1 MLAGTWRWLQLVHV
15 INSAGRLSDVRA
27 VIPDIP
33 PPLYKVLWVAGGGGG
48 ARVHGTPPALGLA
61 SITPSLCSFSFF
73 FLHFVKAAS
82 SRVNP
87 SEQEK
92 CFITLTGLH
101 FLFPDVDI
109 IQEGSLKL

>member
-1 MLAGTWRWLQLVHV
+1 MGGGGAG
-15 INSAGRLSDVRA
+15 
-27 VIPDIP
+27 
-33 PPLYKVLWVAGGGGG
+33 GGGGG
-48 ARVHGTPPALGLA
+48 ARVHGTPPSLVLA
-61 SITPSLCSFSFF
+61 SITPALCSFSFF

>member
-33 PPLYKVLWVAGGGGG
+33 PPLYKVLWVAGGP
-48 ARVHGTPPALGLA
+48 RVHGTPPSLVLA
-61 SITPSLCSFSFF
+61 SITPALCSFSFF

-82 SRVNP
+82 SRVDP

-101 FLFPDVDI
+101 LLFPDVDI